1 MEVQQPQVGQQA
13 GTAQGLH
20 GGEQIRDREAELGP
34 LPHRA
39 APAAGTAGGEL
50 GADADERCCPQL
62 AAGGDDP
69 LHFIGLLDH
78 HHRLAAEAAGQDRRF
93 DVAAVLVAVA
103 DQQSLGVVEQGE
115 GNQQLRLAA
124 GLQAEVPAA
133 AALHQLLHHMA
144 LLVALHRKHALVAA
158 AVGVL
163 GDGAL
168 EGSVKPLQPV
178 FEDVVEADQQRQ
190 AEVAALQLAHQ
201 VHQIQRSASLA
212 AGLHDHVAPLAHG
225 EVRIAP
231 AIDAVEGGPVGGAP
245 GGARGGGGAGG
256 GAGSGLAVA
265 GVGDGRGAGGIG
277 EHHGARGGGIAVEPN
292 LGVLFQPQAAARE

>member
-1 MEVQQPQVGQQA
+1 
-13 GTAQGLH
+13 
-20 GGEQIRDREAELGP
+20 
-34 LPHRA
+34 
-39 APAAGTAGGEL
+39 
-50 GADADERCCPQL
+50 
-62 AAGGDDP
+62 
-69 LHFIGLLDH
+69 
-78 HHRLAAEAAGQDRRF
+78 
-93 DVAAVLVAVA
+93 
-103 DQQSLGVVEQGE
+103 
-115 GNQQLRLAA
+115 
-124 GLQAEVPAA
+124 
-133 AALHQLLHHMA
+133 MA

-231 AIDAVEGGPVGGAP
+231 AIDAVESGPVGGAP
-245 GGARGGGGAGG
+245 GGARGGG

-277 EHHGARGGGIAVEPN
+277 EHHGARGGGIAVEQN
-292 LGVLFQPQAAARE
+292 LGVPFQPEAAGRHLNRHGLTPEAIDDPIDTLANPAELAMA